1 MQHCNNKNHI
11 RSQPPKQM
19 KSSGVEAAINGEDRK
34 VNNAYNT
41 NPMLVTCHNAT
52 DIFISKSTKDT
63 IWNLEYTVLSLPI
76 RHNKQIDS
84 IDIWTDAFINNVN
97 VVIDKHPLL
106 AGYLLSYMYIIR
118 GAVVDAPFYR
128 KTISTCIQSTRTW
141 SQINDN

>member
-63 IWNLEYTVLSLPI
+63 IWNMEYTVLSLPI

-84 IDIWTDAFINNVN
+84 IDIWTYAFINNDN
-97 VVIDKHPLL
+97 VVIDRHPLL

-128 KTISTCIQSTRTW
+128 KTISTSNCIQSNQNMV
-141 SQINDN
+141 SN

>member
-63 IWNLEYTVLSLPI
+63 LWNLEYTVLSFEYL
-76 RHNKQIDS
+76 
-84 IDIWTDAFINNVN
+84 A
-97 VVIDKHPLL
+97 PLW
-106 AGYLLSYMYIIR
+106 R
-118 GAVVDAPFYR
+118 
-128 KTISTCIQSTRTW
+128 
-141 SQINDN
+141 

>member
-1 MQHCNNKNHI
+1 MQHCSNKNHI

-41 NPMLVTCHNAT
+41 DPVLITCDHAT

-84 IDIWTDAFINNVN
+84 IDIWTEAFINNAN
-97 VVIDKHPLL
+97 VVID
-106 AGYLLSYMYIIR
+106 
-118 GAVVDAPFYR
+118 
-128 KTISTCIQSTRTW
+128 
-141 SQINDN
+141 